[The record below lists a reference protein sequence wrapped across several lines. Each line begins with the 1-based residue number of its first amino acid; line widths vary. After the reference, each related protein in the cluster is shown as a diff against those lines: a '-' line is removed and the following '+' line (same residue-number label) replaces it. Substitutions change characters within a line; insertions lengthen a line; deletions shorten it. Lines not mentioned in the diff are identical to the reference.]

1 MKKLTQFYIRTW
13 NWWYRSD
20 IASSMQL
27 HTDNKFSLLS
37 IYNWC
42 KQCSFLVNFRLK
54 YKDINKSNKRQTYTH
69 YMGVFGEKYS
79 PKWAVRFVYIFRPM
93 KKLTQF
99 YIRTWNWWYRSDIA
113 SSTNSKCSLNW
124 KFRHPEWKSSLQ
136 KIYIYFIEITFLSQ
150 FCLFNTLFH
159 VYPTTA
165 RMKNFAGLVKRH
177 LARFFAVWW

>member
-1 MKKLTQFYIRTW
+1 
-13 NWWYRSD
+13 
-20 IASSMQL
+20 
-27 HTDNKFSLLS
+27 
-37 IYNWC
+37 
-42 KQCSFLVNFRLK
+42 
-54 YKDINKSNKRQTYTH
+54 
-69 YMGVFGEKYS
+69 
-79 PKWAVRFVYIFRPM
+79 M

-124 KFRHPEWKSSLQ
+124 KFRHPEWKSFLKEYSTRHIFYIYILLVWYSQSLQ
-136 KIYIYFIEITFLSQ
+136 NIYIYFIEITFLSQ

-177 LARFFAVWW
+177 LAGIYCGYRPLTQIIITHQVSPIIVIGMTVGKQTHDLTVTASDSKTT